1 MARELTIDRWNW
13 SQQDNKWVFIE
24 SNDNGELVYH
34 YQINPPNEF
43 TELISKIKVLNDK
56 LVICKDPKENSKIFR
71 EMMKVS
77 KRMQFMSKTC

>member
-1 MARELTIDRWNW
+1 MARGFTPNRWNW
-13 SQQDNKWVFIE
+13 SQEDNKWVFIE

-77 KRMQFMSKTC
+77 KRMQFMSKMC

>member
-1 MARELTIDRWNW
+1 LARELTIDRWNW

-24 SNDNGELVYH
+24 SNYNGELVYH
-34 YQINPPNEF
+34 YQVNPPKEFNEL
-43 TELISKIKVLNDK
+43 TSKIKVLNDK
-56 LVICKDPKENSKIFR
+56 LVVCKDPKENSKIFR

>member
-1 MARELTIDRWNW
+1 MARKLTPNRWNW
-13 SQQDNKWVFIE
+13 SQNDNKWVYIE
-24 SNDNGELVYH
+24 ENDNGQLMYH
-34 YQINPPNEF
+34 YQINPPEEF

-77 KRMQFMSKTC
+77 KRMQFMSKMC

>member
-56 LVICKDPKENSKIFR
+56 LVVCKDPKENSKIFR